1 MKQKLRL
8 YLCALIALLIPS
20 WLLAQE
26 RVEIDGLYYFLS
38 QGEENTAQLTN
49 KHWDSVENSSYVNGD
64 LVIPS
69 SVKYDG
75 IDYIVNSIGSGAFS
89 YCKNLQSIVIPTS
102 VTEIGSGAFQ
112 GCTAIKELFFP
123 DGITVLQDRMF
134 EGCQSL
140 ESFNIPA
147 TVKGIG
153 SWAFMSCRN
162 LKSINIP
169 DGVEWIGSNLFED
182 TYRLRSITIPK
193 SVTTIA
199 VNAFRGSWATIYN
212 WSNIIIT
219 DENSQ
224 DYGLDDW
231 NNCYY
236 NMYAKTEL
244 WEYVKFGDNLSV
256 IRYKGNE
263 KNVTIPAEYN
273 GIPVTKIGES
283 LFNAN
288 RDTYSMEGLENTNLN
303 SVEMPNSITTIGSS
317 AFYHCVN
324 LENVVWSNS
333 LDSIGS
339 GAFSGCANLAS
350 VEFGDA
356 ITSIGSGAFSDCTSL
371 TSVELGNAVTSI
383 EDNVFNGCTSL
394 TSVKWGDAI
403 TSIGNFAFSGCTSL
417 ASVELG
423 DAIDSIGSHAFRG
436 CSALTEVALGNSLE
450 YINESTFSNCSA
462 LTEVTFGNSLK
473 SIGSYAFQNCSK
485 IKSVTIPNSVINIGE
500 NAFLNCL
507 GIDNVILGD
516 SVETIGQGAFE
527 FTGITS
533 IRLPKSLKTV
543 GYNIANTVNSIYLCD
558 FDQFCNLDLT
568 DAFPSYGVNNLY
580 INNQYVSELEIP
592 NTVKTFKNWKLA
604 MSCIEYVSTGNGI
617 TTIPKC
623 ENVKNKVRVLELGTS
638 VKSVAADF
646 PEATLVISHAATA
659 PTISGTTF
667 PKCDFEHD
675 GIIIVDDLATENAYK
690 QKSVWSDLRFSN
702 MGNVAEVTVSEP
714 GKISADLLKECNMAP
729 SKVVNLKVHGS
740 LNASD
745 FEQMNNNMMALIQ
758 LDLSDASI
766 ESIPGN
772 AMKGKV
778 QITSLLLPGNTKEI
792 GAGAFDG
799 CFRLKSASIP
809 ASVKSIGTRAFAGTS
824 ISEVEIPY
832 GLQTID
838 DEAFADA
845 LVEKLTFNSGL
856 VSIGSRAFKGYN
868 LKQRVDLPA
877 TLQSI
882 GDEAFL
888 NQPITDHLT
897 LPESLTSLGSRAFA
911 NTAIESVFIPGK
923 LDNLASGLF
932 ADCANLDRVYVPDNI
947 EVINSSVFENC
958 SSLYDFRFSQ
968 NLTAID
974 SRALRSTSLTSIIV
988 PEGITE
994 ISSYMMADNA
1004 SLRSVS
1010 LPSTTTRLYEG
1021 ALARCRALR
1030 NLTVNAIEPPTVE
1043 NSSVI
1048 SGINTDKCILSIPTV
1063 SFDDYLLS
1071 NFWGRFCE
1079 MRNDIAVEI
1088 TGEGEVS
1095 TDNVETE
1102 VPEVIDPQLAA
1113 SAFSGVQ
1120 LSRNVARNTT
1130 TSATPIND
1138 GSTVFVPRDGK
1149 VRFVITPKEGEQ
1161 ILSATLDGVNIL
1173 PLIKNGEFVTTAD
1186 KRNGKLIVKFSGSS
1200 SAVED
1205 IDIDQS
1211 AEVEYY
1217 DLNGI
1222 KVENPQNG
1230 IFIRRQGMK
1239 SEKVVIR

>member
-1 MKQKLRL
+1 M
-8 YLCALIALLIPS
+8 CAFIALLIPS
-20 WLLAQE
+20 WLLAQSE
-26 RVEIDGLYYFLS
+26 VEIDGLYYFLS
-38 QGEENTAQLTN
+38 QGEKNTAQLTS
-49 KHWDSVENSSYVNGD
+49 KYRYSEENNAYVKGD
-64 LVIPS
+64 IVIPS
-69 SVKYDG
+69 TVKYDG
-75 IDYIVNSIGSGAFS
+75 INYTVNSIGPGAFSYCNNLQSVVIPTSVREIGASAFS
-89 YCKNLQSIVIPTS
+89 YCKNLQSIVVPSS
-102 VTEIGSGAFQ
+102 VTGIGSSAFQ
-112 GCTAIKELFFP
+112 GCTALKELVLP
-123 DGITVLQDRMF
+123 EGITALRDYLL

-147 TVKGIG
+147 TVKEIG
-153 SWAFMSCRN
+153 SRAFASCWN

-169 DGVEWIGSNLFED
+169 DGVERIGSYLFAGS
-182 TYRLRSITIPK
+182 YMLRSITIPK
-193 SVTTIA
+193 SVVTIA
-199 VNAFRGSWATIYN
+199 ANAFAESSATLYN
-212 WSNIIIT
+212 LSDILIT
-219 DENSQ
+219 DENCQ
-224 DYGLDDW
+224 NYGLSVGGNW
-231 NNCYY
+231 Y
-236 NMYAKTEL
+236 NMYAETEL
-244 WEYVKFGDNLSV
+244 WDYAKFGDNLSV
-256 IRYKGNE
+256 VRYKGND
-263 KNVTIPAEYN
+263 KNVIIPAEYN

-303 SVEMPNSITTIGSS
+303 SVEMPNSIATIGSS
-317 AFYHCVN
+317 AFFNCVN
-324 LENVVWSNS
+324 LENVIWSNS
-333 LDSIGS
+333 LESIGAS
-339 GAFSGCANLAS
+339 AFSGCR
-350 VEFGDA
+350 
-356 ITSIGSGAFSDCTSL
+356 SL
-371 TSVELGNAVTSI
+371 TSVELG
-383 EDNVFNGCTSL
+383 
-394 TSVKWGDAI
+394 DAI
-403 TSIGNFAFSGCTSL
+403 TSIES
-417 ASVELG
+417 SV
-423 DAIDSIGSHAFRG
+423 FQG
-436 CSALTEVALGNSLE
+436 CSGMTTLNLGNSIANIGYYSFEGCKSLSSLIIPNSVVNIESAAFQNCSSLTEVTFGNSLQS
-450 YINESTFSNCSA
+450 IGNGAFQNCQG
-462 LTEVTFGNSLK
+462 LVDITFGNSLK
-473 SIGSYAFQNCSK
+473 SIGSLAFWDCINV
-485 IKSVTIPNSVINIGE
+485 KSILLPNSVRNIDSQ
-500 NAFLNCL
+500 AFQSCS
-507 GIDNVILGD
+507 NVTEIVLGD
-516 SVETIGQGAFE
+516 SIESIGDGAFGS
-527 FTGITS
+527 TNITT
-533 IRLPKSLKTV
+533 IKLPKSLKSLGKGCFGAYALDSV
-543 GYNIANTVNSIYLCD
+543 YFQD
-558 FDQFCNLDLT
+558 FNQLYELDLT
-568 DAFPSYGVNNLY
+568 DVFYYYGSAPSNLY
-580 INNQYVSELEIP
+580 VGNERIVDLKIP
-592 NTVKTFKNWKLA
+592 DDVKTFKNWQLA
-604 MSCIEYVSTGNGI
+604 LGSFESIYTGNGI
-617 TTIPKC
+617 NSIPKR
-623 ENVKNKVRVLELGTS
+623 ENVQNKVRVLELGTS
-638 VKSVAADF
+638 IKSVAADF

-659 PTISGTTF
+659 PTISATTF

-690 QKSVWSDLRFSN
+690 QKAGWTDLRFSN
-702 MGNVAEVTVSEP
+702 MSNVAEVTVSEP

-740 LNASD
+740 INASD

-766 ESIPGN
+766 ESIPEN

-809 ASVKSIGTRAFAGTS
+809 ASVKSIGSRAFAGTS

-832 GLQTID
+832 GLQTIG

-897 LPESLTSLGSRAFA
+897 LPESLISLGSRAFA

-974 SRALRSTSLTSIIV
+974 SRALRSTALTSIIV

-1095 TDNVETE
+1095 TDNVETDT
-1102 VPEVIDPQLAA
+1102 PEVIEPQLTA

-1120 LSRNVARNTT
+1120 AGRNLARNATA
-1130 TSATPIND
+1130 SATPIND

-1149 VRFVITPKEGEQ
+1149 VRFIITPKEGEQ

-1200 SAVED
+1200 STVEE
-1205 IDIDQS
+1205 IDMDQS